1 MHYTVKFQT
10 LMDML
15 IYQAGK
21 RPDKI
26 SHCYLAGGETKG
38 REFCFEYLNDYAAKV
53 AALLQGNEAWGK
65 RALLFY
71 PAGLDFVAAFF
82 GCLYAGV
89 VAVPTYPPRFHR
101 TLPDRL
107 LLRLRAVSKDSG
119 PAFVLTTARML
130 DKKENLFRE
139 APEFENMRW
148 LATDELS
155 DELKSR
161 WKRPDIS
168 GNTVAFLQYTSG
180 STSLPKGVMVSHENL
195 LHNIAYISH
204 AQKNDN
210 DSVSV
215 SWLPGYHDM
224 GLIDAIIQ
232 PAYVGFTSYLMSPV
246 SFIQKPLR
254 WLKAV
259 SDYRAT
265 SSGGPNFAF
274 DLCNRKISAEE
285 REQLDLSSLRFLY
298 NGAEPVRKK
307 VLETFYNNYKAY
319 GLKLSSL
326 NPVYGMAEAT
336 LMISSS
342 IPSEEPVFI
351 RLNADAL
358 KKNRVVESND
368 ETVEAVSLVGCGKV
382 FFGME
387 ACIVNPKNRALCAD
401 DEIGEIWVSGPSVT
415 KGYWRNSE
423 YTDETFN
430 AYPANSTKGPY
441 LRTGD
446 LGFIRNGQVF
456 ITGRIK
462 DLIIIRG
469 RNYYPQ
475 DIECAVENSALQSLR
490 QNASAAFTVDIN
502 DEERL
507 IIVTE
512 VKRQFSKKGTLP
524 DKTGTIRKIR
534 NDVSY
539 SFQVNVYDVVLIKA
553 TSLPKTSSGKVR
565 RRDTKRL
572 YLEKKLVRLP

>member
-1 MHYTVKFQT
+1 MHHTVKFKT
-10 LMDML
+10 LTDML
-15 IYQAGK
+15 IYHAGK

-26 SHCYLAGGETKG
+26 SHCYLKGGEAKE
-38 REFCFEYLNDYAAKV
+38 REFNFEYLNDYAAKV
-53 AALLQGNEAWGK
+53 AALLQENDAWGK

-71 PAGLDFVAAFF
+71 PAGLDFVAVFF

-89 VAVPTYPPRFHR
+89 VAVPVYPPRLHR

-107 LLRLRAVSKDSG
+107 LFRLRAITKDSG
-119 PAFVLTTARML
+119 PAFVLTTAGML
-130 DKKENLFRE
+130 GKRENLIRD

-148 LATDELS
+148 LATDELN
-155 DELKSR
+155 DEFRGR
-161 WKRPDIS
+161 WKRPDVS

-180 STSLPKGVMVSHENL
+180 STSHPKGVMVSHENL

-204 AQKNDN
+204 AQKNDD

-215 SWLPGYHDM
+215 SWLPCYHDM

-232 PAYVGFTSYLMSPV
+232 PAYEGFTAYLMSPV
-246 SFIQKPLR
+246 SFIQKPFR

-259 SDYRAT
+259 SCYRAT

-274 DLCNRKISAEE
+274 DLCNRKISAEA
-285 REQLDLSSLRFLY
+285 REQLDLSSLRYLY
-298 NGAEPVRKK
+298 SGAEPVRKK
-307 VLETFYNNYKAY
+307 VLETFYENFKEY

-326 NPVYGMAEAT
+326 NPVYGMAEST

-342 IPSEEPVFI
+342 MPSDEPVFI

-358 KKNRVVESND
+358 KKNRVVESRD
-368 ETVEAVSLVGCGKV
+368 DTVEAVSLVGCGRV

-387 ACIVNPKNRALCAD
+387 ACIVNPDTLALCTG
-401 DEIGEIWVSGPSVT
+401 DEIGEIWISGPSVAG
-415 KGYWRNSE
+415 GYWRKPAR
-423 YTDETFN
+423 TKKVFN
-430 AYPANSTKGPY
+430 AYPANSAKGPY

-446 LGFIRNGQVF
+446 LGFIKNGQVF

-469 RNYYPQ
+469 QNYYPQ
-475 DIECAVENSALQSLR
+475 DIEFVVENSASQYLK
-490 QNASAAFTVDIN
+490 QNASAVFTVDIN

-507 IIVTE
+507 IIVAE
-512 VKRQFSKKGTLP
+512 VKRQFSKKGKLP

-534 NDVSY
+534 KDVSY
-539 SFQVNVYDVVLIKA
+539 NFRLNVYDVVLITA
-553 TSLPKTSSGKVR
+553 MSLPKTTSGKVR
-565 RRDTKRL
+565 RRYTKRL
-572 YLEKKLVRLP
+572 YLENALDRLS